1 MLNPALEALTDYP
14 FDRLRALLDPLAP
27 PAALKPLVL
36 SVGEPRHAPPAMVR
50 EIIDREHASWNR
62 YPPVDGTEPFR
73 QAVSQWLTTRFQL
86 PHGFVDPARHIL
98 PVAGTREALFLI
110 ASVCV
115 PPAASGAPPPA
126 VLMPNP
132 FYQVYLA
139 AAALHGAEPV
149 FLPAARETG
158 FLPDLAAVPE
168 ALLARTVMLYLCSPA
183 NPQGAAADRAYL
195 ETAVRL
201 ARRHGFTLVVD
212 ECYAEIYDQAPPA
225 GVLAACAALGEG
237 LENVLAFHSLSK
249 RSSVPGLRSGF
260 VAGDARL
267 IAAFRRLRAFAGA
280 SLPLPVLAASAAL
293 WQDEA
298 HVAENRRLYRAKFDL
313 AERLLGG
320 RFAFYRPAG
329 GFFLWLDV
337 GDGEAA
343 ARTLWQRAA
352 LRVLPGAYLARPDAA
367 GDNPGRRYIRMALI
381 DDLAATEDALRRLK
395 DAL

>member
-50 EIIDREHASWNR
+50 AIIDREHASWNR

-110 ASVCV
+110 ASACV
-115 PPAASGAPPPA
+115 PPAVAGGPPA

-183 NPQGAAADRAYL
+183 NPQGAAADPAYL

-237 LENVLAFHSLSK
+237 LENVLAVHSLSK

-280 SLPLPVLAASAAL
+280 TLPLPVLAASAAL

-367 GDNPGRRYIRMALI
+367 GDNPGRPYIRMALI
-381 DDLAATEDALRRLK
+381 DDLAETEDALRRLK